1 MTIAQSKLVLSSSS
15 LRYRIVKSMD
25 KLSNKKSVFK
35 VEEIINILIILM
47 EVIQTIED
55 FRIAVLKAILAN
67 FSMDLVDVL

>member
-1 MTIAQSKLVLSSSS
+1 MTIVLSKIVLSSSS

-25 KLSNKKSVFK
+25 KLSSKKRVFK
-35 VEEIINILIILM
+35 LEEIINILIILM
-47 EVIQTIED
+47 EAIQTIED

>member
-1 MTIAQSKLVLSSSS
+1 MTIVLSKIVLSSSS

-47 EVIQTIED
+47 EAIQTIED

>member
-15 LRYRIVKSMD
+15 LRYRIVKNMD
-25 KLSNKKSVFK
+25 KLSNKKRVFK
-35 VEEIINILIILM
+35 SEEIINILIILM
-47 EVIQTIED
+47 EAIQTIED

>member
-1 MTIAQSKLVLSSSS
+1 MTIAQSKIVLSSSS

>member
-35 VEEIINILIILM
+35 VEEIINILIILK